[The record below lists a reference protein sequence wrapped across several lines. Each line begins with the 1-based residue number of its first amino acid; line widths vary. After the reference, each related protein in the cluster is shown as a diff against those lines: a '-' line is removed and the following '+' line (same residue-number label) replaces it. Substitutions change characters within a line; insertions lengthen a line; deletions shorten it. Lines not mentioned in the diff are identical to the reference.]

1 MRERE
6 LPIQRQGAEAAPRGA
21 EFHLSV
27 DDWDLIRESVDD
39 YLRSFTEADYTW
51 WEPDDDRPWRLSALL
66 DKLSG
71 GPAEADG
78 PK

>member
-6 LPIQRQGAEAAPRGA
+6 VPVQRQGAEATPREP

-39 YLRSFTEADYTW
+39 YLSSFTESDYIW
-51 WEPDDDRPWRLSALL
+51 WEPDDDRPSRLLALL

-71 GPAEADG
+71 RPAEADD